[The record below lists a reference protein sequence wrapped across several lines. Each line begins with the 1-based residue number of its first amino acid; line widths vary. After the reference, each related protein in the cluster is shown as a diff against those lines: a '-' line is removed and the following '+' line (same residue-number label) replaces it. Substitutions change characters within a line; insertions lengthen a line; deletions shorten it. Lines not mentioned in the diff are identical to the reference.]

1 MILKDTKGPRETERR
16 KIMEKQVA
24 NETEEILSV
33 EEIMEAI
40 RQKIGAGEGYVDESR
55 QQMAASHLP
64 AELYEHLEEVRLS
77 YDKIQPMPLVLPPSV
92 PVIGGVLASIQ
103 QRLHELVLYYVNQ
116 LAANQIRVNAHL
128 LRAVEILV
136 EEAEKVLETNQKHQ
150 DPGKE

>member
-1 MILKDTKGPRETERR
+1 
-16 KIMEKQVA
+16 MEKQVA

-55 QQMAASHLP
+55 QQMAAGHLP

-92 PVIGGVLASIQ
+92 PVLGGVLASIQ
-103 QRLHELVLYYVNQ
+103 QKLHELVLYYVNQ

-128 LRAVEILV
+128 LRSVEILV

-150 DPGKE
+150 DPGEE